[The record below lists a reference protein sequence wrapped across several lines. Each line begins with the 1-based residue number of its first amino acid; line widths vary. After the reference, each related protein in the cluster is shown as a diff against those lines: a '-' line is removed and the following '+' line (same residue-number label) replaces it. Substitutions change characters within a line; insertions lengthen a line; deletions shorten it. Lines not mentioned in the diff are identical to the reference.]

1 MTPPSSSPSILNLS
15 QKTQIPTKRR
25 AVRFSPKSILYCFP
39 KTREE
44 IFWYTHEDEL
54 RFKLQAKEDMI
65 TCLRMKI
72 KSGSISDHNMCPIG
86 LEMQLISKGFSKKR
100 RLTKELVWLAVR
112 VEQERPIEYDNDYD
126 KQKRVAAASMKH
138 SEWSRAQAQ
147 TLGTYQAKSTE
158 Y

>member
-72 KSGSISDHNMCPIG
+72 KSGSISDHMCPIG
-86 LEMQLISKGFSKKR
+86 LEMQLIKSFSKKR

-147 TLGTYQAKSTE
+147 TLGTYQATSTD
-158 Y
+158 

>member
-39 KTREE
+39 KTREA

-72 KSGSISDHNMCPIG
+72 KSGSISDHDEICPVG
-86 LEMQLISKGFSKKR
+86 LELQLISKDFSKKR

-112 VEQERPIEYDNDYD
+112 VEQERPINDNNDD
-126 KQKRVAAASMKH
+126 RQNRIAAASIKH

-147 TLGTYQAKSTE
+147 TLGTYQATSTE